1 MLLQAD
7 FGYNQAA
14 IIKEIQRLK
23 QREMKEK
30 ISHLLYVFAW
40 LRLKRQPISEKA
52 SQILWAEF

>member
-14 IIKEIQRLK
+14 ITKGIQRLK

-30 ISHLLYVFAW
+30 ISRLLYIFAW
-40 LRLKRQPISEKA
+40 SGLKRQPI
-52 SQILWAEF
+52 